1 MFYKEKSEGRITHK
15 RREELS
21 IYQIEREIK
30 RKEESSESERERKR
44 KEESYGEE
52 GKYLTIKVFSFFCY
66 IVMQTV
72 ERTRKII

>member
-21 IYQIEREIK
+21 IYQI
-30 RKEESSESERERKR
+30 ERERKR